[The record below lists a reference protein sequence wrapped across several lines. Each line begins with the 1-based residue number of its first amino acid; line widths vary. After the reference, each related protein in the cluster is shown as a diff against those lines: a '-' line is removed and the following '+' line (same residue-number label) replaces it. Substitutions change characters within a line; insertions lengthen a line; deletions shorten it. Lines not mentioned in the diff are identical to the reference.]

1 MEENYPDFPEYGRQ
15 VELKEKWRGYQRATI
30 IDKTP
35 RGFLVKVSSGAEIEV
50 YEDEIEF
57 D

>member
-1 MEENYPDFPEYGRQ
+1 MEENYPDFPEYRIQ
-15 VELKEKWRGYQRATI
+15 VELITPWRGYHRGTI
-30 IDKTP
+30 TQKTVK
-35 RGFLVKVSSGAEIEV
+35 GFMVQVSSGAKIEV

>member
-1 MEENYPDFPEYGRQ
+1 MEEIYPDFPEYGRQ

>member
-1 MEENYPDFPEYGRQ
+1 MEENYPDFPEYGGQ
-15 VELKEKWRGYQRATI
+15 VELKEKWRGYHRATI